1 MKVYPAI
8 IHNDEDGLWIEFP
21 DLPGCYTQ
29 GDELEELMTNA
40 EEVLGAFIA
49 VKMESGESIPE
60 ASRIEDIT
68 EGEGVKT
75 YVSTDI
81 NKYHRDTRAVKKMIS
96 IPAWLMKE
104 AEKQKLSLSKVLQEA
119 LKERLDIA

>member
-60 ASRIEDIT
+60 ASRIEDIP
-68 EGEGVKT
+68 ESEGVKT